1 MRWQHPIVSGLLLL
15 AVWAAL
21 AAWQV
26 DEYGHEC
33 QLARETVQRQAD
45 SIMSALVGGIR
56 SHRRLGHFFEDQ
68 LQGSLDELVASKDI
82 LAVALTA
89 ADGQSVLSAGQTKLL
104 PTTSGMSAGAFWDPE
119 GFRSVKDFRL
129 DPDTGP
135 GPHSPAGGGW
145 GRGMRWKAQLDEA
158 SPFTKGGLFHAVL
171 LLDRTAADAQCQRA
185 FWLRLWT
192 VIAGGLVAGL
202 VGLAWLA
209 TVRLAEARGR
219 ARVLETEA
227 RHLQDLSQA
236 AAGLAHETRNPL
248 GLIRGWTQRLAQA
261 DLPPEQRQQAQAVV
275 EECDR
280 VTARINQFL
289 AFAKPSTPKREAVD
303 LGQLVDELTVLLQP
317 DLETKGLTL
326 EHAIA
331 KPTPVVQADRELLRQ
346 ALFNLVWNAIHFAP
360 EKGTVEIGVRSG
372 QDGAV
377 RIEVADRGPGVPP
390 DKTASLFTP
399 YFTTRSDGTGLGLAI
414 VRRIATAHGWTSGYT
429 PRPGGGSIFWLDHM
443 HG

>member
-1 MRWQHPIVSGLLLL
+1 MRWQHPIVGVLLML

-21 AAWQV
+21 AAWQY
-26 DEYGHEC
+26 DEYGREC

-45 SIMSALVGGIR
+45 SIQSALVGGIR
-56 SHRRLGHFFEDQ
+56 SHRRLGRFFQDQ

-89 ADGQSVLSAGQTKLL
+89 DDGQTVLSAGQTKLL
-104 PTTSGMSAGAFWDPE
+104 PNPSAMAAGAFWDPE
-119 GFRSVKDFRL
+119 GFRSVRDFQL
-129 DPDTGP
+129 NPDAGP
-135 GPHSPAGGGW
+135 GSHSPGGGG
-145 GRGMRWKAQLDEA
+145 GRGMRWKAPVAEE
-158 SPFTKGGLFHAVL
+158 SPFSKGGHFYAVL
-171 LLDRTAADAQCQRA
+171 LLDRTAADVQCQRA

-192 VIAGGLVAGL
+192 VIAGGLVVGL

-209 TVRLAEARGR
+209 TVRLVETRGR
-219 ARVLETEA
+219 ARVLEAEA

-248 GLIRGWTQRLAQA
+248 GLIRGWTQRLAQSGLAA
-261 DLPPEQRQQAQAVV
+261 DQQQQAQAVV

-289 AFAKPSTPKREAVD
+289 AFAKPSVPKPEAVD
-303 LGQLVDELTVLLQP
+303 VGQLVEELTVLLQP
-317 DLETKGLTL
+317 DLETKALAL
-326 EHAIA
+326 EPSLP
-331 KPTPVVQADRELLRQ
+331 KPAPVIQADREMLRQ
-346 ALFNLVWNAIHFAP
+346 ALFNLVWNAVHFAP
-360 EKGTVEIGVRSG
+360 EKGKVEIGVQSG
-372 QDGAV
+372 QDGTV
-377 RIEVADRGPGVPP
+377 RIEVADRGPGVSP

-399 YFTTRSDGTGLGLAI
+399 YFTTRPDGTGLGLAI

-429 PRPGGGSIFWLDHM
+429 PRPGGGSIFWLDRM